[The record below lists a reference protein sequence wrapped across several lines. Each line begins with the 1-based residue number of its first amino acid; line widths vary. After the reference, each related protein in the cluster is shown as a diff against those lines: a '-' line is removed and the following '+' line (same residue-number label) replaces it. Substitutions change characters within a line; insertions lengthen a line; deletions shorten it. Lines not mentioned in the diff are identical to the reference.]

1 MSGLKLLAQ
10 DEEDLKIIS
19 AHLQDA
25 VMKVGDMV
33 YLPRRRRF
41 VAVMNRFCWEEC
53 GELEP
58 GARIQTGLHFDSV
71 LKVQSRNVRQND
83 PEAVNFTPEPAGGG
97 SIDLVLSGG
106 GLIRLSV
113 ECIDASLTDLGAPR
127 PAVARPEHNLEENSD
142 GAPAERTD
150 IGV

>member
-25 VMKVGDMV
+25 LMRVGDMV

-41 VAVMNRFCWEEC
+41 VVVMNRFCWEDC
-53 GELEP
+53 GEHQA
-58 GARIQTGLHFDSV
+58 GARVQAGLHFDSV
-71 LKVQSRNVRQND
+71 LKVQSRDVRQED
-83 PEAVNFTPEPAGGG
+83 PGALAELLAIEYMRVDSGGG
-97 SIDLVLSGG
+97 IIDLVLCGG

-113 ECIDASLTDLGAPR
+113 ECIDACLTDLTEPR
-127 PAVARPEHNLEENSD
+127 PAIARPAHNLE
-142 GAPAERTD
+142 A
-150 IGV
+150 